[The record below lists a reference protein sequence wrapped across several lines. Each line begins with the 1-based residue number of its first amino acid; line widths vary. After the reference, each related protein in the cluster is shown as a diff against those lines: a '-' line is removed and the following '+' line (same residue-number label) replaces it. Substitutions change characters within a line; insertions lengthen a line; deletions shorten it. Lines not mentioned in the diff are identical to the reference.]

1 MIPAFSPGPCTTL
14 PGPVVRVPRVGNRFR
29 WTRLL
34 LYEQC
39 SLHITLK
46 IPNSVRLGTRPIFFL
61 MLAYSSAVMLCVFSS
76 SGVIPTGVGTAF
88 VDAGFAVVAV
98 ACAAVADPAGAELAG
113 ADADAVVTEEGT
125 AGAETSG
132 AETSTAGSIG

>member
-14 PGPVVRVPRVGNRFR
+14 PGPAVRVPRVGSRFR

-46 IPNSVRLGTRPIFFL
+46 IPSSVRLGTRPIFFS

-76 SGVIPTGVGTAF
+76 SGVIPAGVGTA
-88 VDAGFAVVAV
+88 
-98 ACAAVADPAGAELAG
+98 
-113 ADADAVVTEEGT
+113 GT
-125 AGAETSG
+125 TTSW
-132 AETSTAGSIG
+132 AGSVV

>member
-1 MIPAFSPGPCTTL
+1 
-14 PGPVVRVPRVGNRFR
+14 
-29 WTRLL
+29 

-46 IPNSVRLGTRPIFFL
+46 IPNSVRLGTRPIFFS
-61 MLAYSSAVMLCVFSS
+61 MLAYSSGVMLCVFSS
-76 SGVIPTGVGTAF
+76 SGVIPAGVGTAF
-88 VDAGFAVVAV
+88 
-98 ACAAVADPAGAELAG
+98 AAVCADGDELAG

-132 AETSTAGSIG
+132 AETSRAGSAG

>member
-14 PGPVVRVPRVGNRFR
+14 PGPVVRVPLVGSRFR

-76 SGVIPTGVGTAF
+76 SGVIPAGVGTA
-88 VDAGFAVVAV
+88 GTTTSR
-98 ACAAVADPAGAELAG
+98 ADSVG
-113 ADADAVVTEEGT
+113 
-125 AGAETSG
+125 
-132 AETSTAGSIG
+132 

>member
-1 MIPAFSPGPCTTL
+1 
-14 PGPVVRVPRVGNRFR
+14 
-29 WTRLL
+29 

-61 MLAYSSAVMLCVFSS
+61 MLAYSSGVMLCVFSS
-76 SGVIPTGVGTAF
+76 SGVIPAGVGTAF
-88 VDAGFAVVAV
+88 ADAGTAVI
-98 ACAAVADPAGAELAG
+98 
-113 ADADAVVTEEGT
+113 EEGT

-132 AETSTAGSIG
+132 AETSTAGSIGKLGMAR